1 VRGWFRA
8 KNSPIPTNRYYL
20 SSGPPPKKSY
30 LVYVNYLAHA
40 YLSFGISDI
49 AVGNLISDFVKGKK
63 KLDYPETIQQG
74 ITLHR
79 AIDSYT
85 DGHPITQEAKL
96 FFRRDYGLYAGP
108 IVDILYDHFL
118 ATDPDQFPDPDK
130 LKAFALHTY
139 EQLRT
144 REALFPE
151 RFARLFPYMQS
162 QDWLYNYR
170 HKEGIY
176 NSLHGL
182 ARRAT
187 HMPEPSAA
195 FQIFNTRYEQL
206 QDCYRRFFPEL
217 KNFAFNELQR
227 LSPPKKI

>member
-1 VRGWFRA
+1 
-8 KNSPIPTNRYYL
+8 
-20 SSGPPPKKSY
+20 
-30 LVYVNYLAHA
+30 VNYLAHA

-85 DGHPITQEAKL
+85 DGHPITQEAKR
-96 FFRRDYGLYAGP
+96 FFRQDYGLYAGP

-118 ATDPDQFPDPDK
+118 ATDPQQFPDPQK

-139 EQLRT
+139 GQVAT
-144 REALFPE
+144 REPLFPE
-151 RFARLFPYMQS
+151 KFARLFPYMQS

-187 HMPEPSAA
+187 HMPDPSAA
-195 FQIFNTRYEQL
+195 FQIFNMQYEQL

-217 KNFAFNELQR
+217 KNFAFTELQR